1 MNTAAVASKVHA
13 EGTDHLPEGEAP
25 VVEEVSIGRVQRDGM
40 REVGD
45 GALIV
50 PTAVP
55 GDASVVVG
63 IAVLRVHLQGL
74 SVVLHSTLIL
84 SYLYCHQHCLSK
96 HVNVLPFSW
105 GPAVMDACADHRRQQ
120 QHCHEAVHDSAAEA
134 SSVSD
139 NLKAVRS
146 VSWSTSLAQAETLSH
161 EKPLLKRALKC

>member
-74 SVVLHSTLIL
+74 RVVLHSTLIL

-96 HVNVLPFSW
+96 RVNVLPCSC
-105 GPAVMDACADHRRQQ
+105 GPAVMTHVLTTGSSNTVMRQCMTPQ
-120 QHCHEAVHDSAAEA
+120 
-134 SSVSD
+134 
-139 NLKAVRS
+139 LR
-146 VSWSTSLAQAETLSH
+146 
-161 EKPLLKRALKC
+161 

>member
-1 MNTAAVASKVHA
+1 MHAA
-13 EGTDHLPEGEAP
+13 GTDHLPEGEAP

-63 IAVLRVHLQGL
+63 ITVLRVHLQGL
-74 SVVLHSTLIL
+74 SVVLHSSLIL

-96 HVNVLPFSW
+96 HVNVLPCSC
-105 GPAVMDACADHRRQQ
+105 GPAVMDTCADHSQQQ
-120 QHCHEAVHDSAAEA
+120 QHCHEAVRGIAAEA
-134 SSVSD
+134 SSVND

-146 VSWSTSLAQAETLSH
+146 VRWTGSLAHADTLSH

>member
-1 MNTAAVASKVHA
+1 MHA

-25 VVEEVSIGRVQRDGM
+25 VVEKVSIGRVQRDGV

-63 IAVLRVHLQGL
+63 IAVLRVYLQGL
-74 SVVLHSTLIL
+74 SVVLHSALIL
-84 SYLYCHQHCLSK
+84 SYLYCHTHCLSK
-96 HVNVLPFSW
+96 HVNVLLYSC
-105 GPAVMDACADHRRQQ
+105 GPAVMGACADHRQQQ
-120 QHCHEAVHDSAAEA
+120 QHCHEAVHDGAAEA
-134 SSVSD
+134 SRVDD

-146 VSWSTSLAQAETLSH
+146 VSWTASLAHADTLSH